1 MLASVLRLIGL
12 DKAQE
17 AFKLAL
23 EEKAHEAVD
32 DVKGVVVRMVVVAA
46 LVVAAA
52 IFALLALIT
61 GLLDLYEWMEP
72 TYGIFLALSVVD
84 GALAVIAVVLISA
97 AMILSHGRPG
107 SEKRSATPK
116 TIEVPPSPSRC
127 RDAGPVDSVDSF
139 ASATSAATAGDM
151 IEPFLSVVKR
161 YAHSPALGLLRS
173 TTLFARWNR
182 ASSWRRRMLS
192 RARQCSFRPGSRHNG
207 RRSRRGDGVWLA
219 SGQDRKAVGF
229 QPLISTK
236 PTLVSTVYLPWPGA
250 WTVFC
255 DSEDGCASAPE

>member
-72 TYGIFLALSVVD
+72 PTGY
-84 GALAVIAVVLISA
+84 
-97 AMILSHGRPG
+97 
-107 SEKRSATPK
+107 
-116 TIEVPPSPSRC
+116 
-127 RDAGPVDSVDSF
+127 
-139 ASATSAATAGDM
+139 
-151 IEPFLSVVKR
+151 
-161 YAHSPALGLLRS
+161 
-173 TTLFARWNR
+173 
-182 ASSWRRRMLS
+182 SWR
-192 RARQCSFRPGSRHNG
+192 
-207 RRSRRGDGVWLA
+207 
-219 SGQDRKAVGF
+219 
-229 QPLISTK
+229 
-236 PTLVSTVYLPWPGA
+236 LVSLMGL
-250 WTVFC
+250 
-255 DSEDGCASAPE
+255 SL